1 MFDATSVDRAE
12 LDARLDVL
20 VALAD
25 LDPRVC
31 RPLAVDGE
39 VVAVTGAGRA
49 YVVCFEHA
57 DGRPPDPA
65 DPADAERMG
74 TELAGLHRS
83 MRRVPSTRL
92 PLVATL
98 RGASAE
104 ALSLGGAIQ
113 LLHGDFHAGNLRL
126 GPAGLRIFDLD
137 DCGHGPPAFD
147 VANAL
152 YMVRFDSIVEGTPAV
167 YESFERSFVPA
178 YARTRGEPFPS
189 AVLTHFIDLRVSALA
204 GWIDDLASRAC
215 RDPRRVPRVARDP
228 PRVRRDVP
236 VGCAAR
242 RLQSIAKA
250 PAPTSTGSSSER
262 SPSTATSSASIGK
275 RLEATRQRS
284 SALVSITRSGD
295 PGWSSGDKAVTND
308 VPPPGPVR
316 SMRTVRP
323 GLGRPRPGHAVGEH
337 PEQGRGHQPEPGA
350 VEQVRGQADGAS
362 DVVVVG
368 PQLERADDEHPL
380 HAADEVV
387 VGDGVVGSELRG
399 RPDEVERRQPPAA
412 GDVGGLGGLEVGGG
426 AAQHR
431 EVVRRCRCVERLPP
445 SQLAEHVPLDADEV
459 QDEVPH
465 GHVVRRRRCAGSSR
479 RP

>member
-1 MFDATSVDRAE
+1 MEGGSAEDLGALLGATGVEELGGGYQSRAFRVVLRDGSTAVAKVFDATSVDRAE

-65 DPADAERMG
+65 DPADAARMG
-74 TELAGLHRS
+74 TELATLHRS

-104 ALSLGGAIQ
+104 TLSLGGAIQ

-167 YESFERSFVPA
+167 YESFERSFVTA

-189 AVLTHFIDLRVSALA
+189 AVLTHFIDRRVAALA
-204 GWIDDLASRAC
+204 GWIDDLASA
-215 RDPRRVPRVARDP
+215 
-228 PRVRRDVP
+228 P
-236 VGCAAR
+236 VGIRAASPEWLATLRAFVETYRSAAR
-242 RLQSIAKA
+242 
-250 PAPTSTGSSSER
+250 
-262 SPSTATSSASIGK
+262 
-275 RLEATRQRS
+275 
-284 SALVSITRSGD
+284 
-295 PGWSSGDKAVTND
+295 
-308 VPPPGPVR
+308 
-316 SMRTVRP
+316 
-323 GLGRPRPGHAVGEH
+323 
-337 PEQGRGHQPEPGA
+337 
-350 VEQVRGQADGAS
+350 
-362 DVVVVG
+362 
-368 PQLERADDEHPL
+368 
-380 HAADEVV
+380 
-387 VGDGVVGSELRG
+387 
-399 RPDEVERRQPPAA
+399 
-412 GDVGGLGGLEVGGG
+412 
-426 AAQHR
+426 
-431 EVVRRCRCVERLPP
+431 
-445 SQLAEHVPLDADEV
+445 
-459 QDEVPH
+459 
-465 GHVVRRRRCAGSSR
+465 
-479 RP
+479 